1 MRHFIFRNTHVVFK
15 KNSLDTQRAPTG
27 YQAKKQKKNKKKK
40 RNLSSV
46 SMLGKALGCGLY
58 QNQGHSWVEGKVPI
72 PKALCG
78 RQ

>member
-1 MRHFIFRNTHVVFK
+1 MLFFK
-15 KNSLDTQRAPTG
+15 KIPSIPRGHPLG
-27 YQAKKQKKNKKKK
+27 IKQKKQKKKK

>member
-1 MRHFIFRNTHVVFK
+1 MLFFK
-15 KNSLDTQRAPTG
+15 KIPSIPRGHPLG
-27 YQAKKQKKNKKKK
+27 IKQKNKKNE